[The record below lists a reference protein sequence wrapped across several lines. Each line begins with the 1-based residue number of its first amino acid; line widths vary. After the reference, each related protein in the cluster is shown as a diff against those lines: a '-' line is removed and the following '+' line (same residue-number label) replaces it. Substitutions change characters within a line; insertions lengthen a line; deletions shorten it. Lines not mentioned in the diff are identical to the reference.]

1 MVRNSTMA
9 NEFTNLLDD
18 VVKSFLSK
26 QDIDSLKARK
36 LDDVERY
43 GRRKSLRLN
52 GFHTT
57 TSESSKNCA
66 KMVKEFENLKDEN

>member
-52 GFHTT
+52 GFHVDRMHRIG
-57 TSESSKNCA
+57 K
-66 KMVKEFENLKDEN
+66 